1 MSKEF
6 DPYRKWLGIPPE
18 EQPPDHYRLL
28 GIAPLESDPDVIEN
42 AADRQMAH
50 VRRYQSGRYSEHSQ
64 RVLNELSTAKI
75 CLLDPARKA
84 DYDNHLRENLL
95 LGSVAKAPPPAAPP
109 MAAGPPMAAPPSAP
123 PLPADESSFLGPSAV
138 GGAATSGAAAPVPS
152 FRGASRG
159 RRRGGRRNRM
169 FVPIAITVVSLLALV
184 IAVAIAGIIIAT
196 SSDGDKPP
204 TNGKSGDG
212 GKSSDKSDKGKT
224 DGGKTDGS
232 KTDGSKTDGSK
243 TDKDKSPLKS
253 SGKTSRIHNSPG
265 RKAGVRN
272 NAALVPSRPASTA
285 ARS

>member
-1 MSKEF
+1 
-6 DPYRKWLGIPPE
+6 
-18 EQPPDHYRLL
+18 
-28 GIAPLESDPDVIEN
+28 
-42 AADRQMAH
+42 
-50 VRRYQSGRYSEHSQ
+50 
-64 RVLNELSTAKI
+64 
-75 CLLDPARKA
+75 
-84 DYDNHLRENLL
+84 
-95 LGSVAKAPPPAAPP
+95 
-109 MAAGPPMAAPPSAP
+109 
-123 PLPADESSFLGPSAV
+123 
-138 GGAATSGAAAPVPS
+138 
-152 FRGASRG
+152 
-159 RRRGGRRNRM
+159 M

>member
-64 RVLNELSTAKI
+64 RVLNELSAAKV

-95 LGSVAKAPPPAAPP
+95 LGSMAKAPPPAAPP

-123 PLPADESSFLGPSAV
+123 PLPADDASFRDGSVV
-138 GGAATSGAAAPVPS
+138 GGTGPQGAAAPVPS

-184 IAVAIAGIIIAT
+184 ITVAIAGIIIAT
-196 SSDGDKPP
+196 QNDGEKPP
-204 TNGKSGDG
+204 ANGKTGDG
-212 GKSSDKSDKGKT
+212 AKSGDKSDKGKT

-232 KTDGSKTDGSK
+232 KTDKST
-243 TDKDKSPLKS
+243 SPLKS

-265 RKAGVRN
+265 RKAGVCAIATFATAPSASS
-272 NAALVPSRPASTA
+272 AAWS
-285 ARS
+285 